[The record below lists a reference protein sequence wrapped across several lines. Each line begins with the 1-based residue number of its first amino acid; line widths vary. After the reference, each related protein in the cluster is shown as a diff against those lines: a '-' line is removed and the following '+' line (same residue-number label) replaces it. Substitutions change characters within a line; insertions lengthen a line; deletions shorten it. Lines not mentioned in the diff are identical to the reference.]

1 MHRQFQGFPWSGG
14 FPGQGG
20 GGQQQGGG
28 PGGFGPPQGGGQP
41 GLQQPSGPPPSFTPQ
56 APATLQAQGGQ
67 GISIQAVDPGAI
79 YGCQYR
85 WTYIWLR
92 GGEQFWFFPV
102 FVGRRSISGFRWSG
116 WGWYYY
122 GVDLRRIV
130 EFRCY

>member
-1 MHRQFQGFPWSGG
+1 MNLERVKIMYRQYQGFPWQGG

-20 GGQQQGGG
+20 FGQQQG
-28 PGGFGPPQGGGQP
+28 PGQP
-41 GLQQPSGPPPSFTPQ
+41 GLQQPTSPPPSFTPQ
-56 APATLQAQGGQ
+56 PQPSVQGQIG
-67 GISIQAVDPGAI
+67 IQAVDPGAI
-79 YGCQYR
+79 QGCLYR

-102 FVGRRSISGFRWSG
+102 FVGRRSIAGFRWYG

-130 EFRCY
+130 QFRCY